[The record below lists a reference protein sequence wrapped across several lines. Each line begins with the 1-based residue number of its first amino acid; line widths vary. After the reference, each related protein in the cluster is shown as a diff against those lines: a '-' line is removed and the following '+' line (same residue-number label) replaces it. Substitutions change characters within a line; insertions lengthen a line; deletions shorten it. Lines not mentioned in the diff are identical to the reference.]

1 MRLRVGVLGGRVVVA
16 LEEVVGRWGDVGRR
30 GEGGVTSV
38 WSMDVN
44 MAFACSFNAS
54 DSVGII
60 LDFEGVEGPL
70 SSIK

>member
-16 LEEVVGRWGDVGRR
+16 LEEVVGRWGEVGRR

-44 MAFACSFNAS
+44 MAFACSVGVLVAS
-54 DSVGII
+54 KV
-60 LDFEGVEGPL
+60 PPR
-70 SSIK
+70 